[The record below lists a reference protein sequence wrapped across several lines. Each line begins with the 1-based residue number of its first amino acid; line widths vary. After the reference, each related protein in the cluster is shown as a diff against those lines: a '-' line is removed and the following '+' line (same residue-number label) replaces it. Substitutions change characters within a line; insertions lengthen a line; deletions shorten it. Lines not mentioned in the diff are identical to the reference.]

1 MNNSEIRS
9 LSVEELRDRLLTEKD
24 ALQKLKFAHTISPI
38 ENPSKI
44 KSSKKLI
51 ARLATE
57 IRARDLKSTEQ

>member
-44 KSSKKLI
+44 KSTKKLI

>member
-9 LSVEELRDRLLTEKD
+9 LSIEELRDRLLTEKD

-44 KSSKKLI
+44 QSTRKLI
-51 ARLATE
+51 ARIATE
-57 IRARDLKSTEQ
+57 LGARDLNTTEQ